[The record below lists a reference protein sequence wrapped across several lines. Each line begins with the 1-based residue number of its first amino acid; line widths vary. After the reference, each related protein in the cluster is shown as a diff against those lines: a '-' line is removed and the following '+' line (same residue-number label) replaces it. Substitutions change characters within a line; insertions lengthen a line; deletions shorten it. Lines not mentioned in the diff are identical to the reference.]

1 MSSSDNVT
9 AVVSVL
15 VRADADHDYAYGAA
29 GRQTPDSTSVVPK
42 TSSDI
47 RTWPTLRSTSYL
59 RVSAHL
65 LHRHNYVVLAI
76 FYFTVTGFM
85 IDIARTSRPLSVMV
99 CHLFVCHEFVCL
111 FAEAKQLLQRLT
123 SFDEN
128 LSTASRSCSVK
139 ETSGQRSKS
148 PRQKINFS

>member
-85 IDIARTSRPLSVMV
+85 IDIASVISHGLSPVCVSRV
-99 CHLFVCHEFVCL
+99 CVLVCGSQTTFT
-111 FAEAKQLLQRLT
+111 A
-123 SFDEN
+123 FD
-128 LSTASRSCSVK
+128 L
-139 ETSGQRSKS
+139 
-148 PRQKINFS
+148 I